1 MLQTKATCK
10 TELWNKTEQ
19 KGKDRRT
26 ESKTTDTFTS
36 SAVCVVFITDNNV
49 VSGGFCETQKQI
61 C

>member
-26 ESKTTDTFTS
+26 ESKTTDKLLPPLQFVLYLS
-36 SAVCVVFITDNNV
+36 LIIMWFQVASV
-49 VSGGFCETQKQI
+49 KHKKI